1 MIEINKKITPP
12 TGRNESKRNIS
23 KEILVIK
30 TNKTG
35 VFLMVKVVTDTTSA
49 FTNEEYHKY
58 GISPVPLYIREGD
71 SMKKEMLEISYRE
84 FYSKQRAGSKFTTS
98 QPDPNSFLEVFRPAI
113 ESGDEVICVTI
124 SSGISGTFNSANLAK
139 DMLNTDKIS
148 IVDSYQ
154 SGFNQGALALKAV
167 ELAAAGESRE
177 QIVAHLEEMRK
188 RTRIYFVVETLRYL
202 YEGGRLNGAQA
213 LIGSMIQIKPI
224 VWFDN
229 RGIMTTF
236 EKVRTLK
243 NAKNRVLELFKRD
256 IDSFGLEQVGLHYGD
271 NREEAESYAKQLEE
285 ISGRRVPLVQL
296 SPVIGAHTGP
306 DILGVCFITQK
317 AFWD

>member
-1 MIEINKKITPP
+1 MI
-12 TGRNESKRNIS
+12 
-23 KEILVIK
+23 
-30 TNKTG
+30 
-35 VFLMVKVVTDTTSA
+35 KVVTDTTSA
-49 FTNEEYHKY
+49 LTIEEYHKY

-71 SMKKEMLEISYRE
+71 NMKKEMLELSYGE
-84 FYSKQRAGSKFTTS
+84 FYSRQRAGAKFTTS
-98 QPDPNSFLEVFRPAI
+98 QPDPNSFLETFRSAI

-139 DMLNTDKIS
+139 EMLNTDKIS
-148 IVDSYQ
+148 IIDSYQ
-154 SGFNQGALALKAV
+154 SGFNQGAMALKAV

-177 QIVAHLEEMRK
+177 QIAAHLEEMRK
-188 RTRIYFVVETLRYL
+188 RTRIYFVVESLRYL

-243 NAKNRVLELFKRD
+243 NAKNRVLELFKKD
-256 IDSFGLEQVGLHYGD
+256 IDAYGLEQVGLHYGD
-271 NREEAESYAKQLEE
+271 NKEEAESYAKQLEE
-285 ISGRRVPLVQL
+285 ITGRPVPLVQL

-306 DILGVCFITQK
+306 DILGVCFVAQK
-317 AFWD
+317 PFWD